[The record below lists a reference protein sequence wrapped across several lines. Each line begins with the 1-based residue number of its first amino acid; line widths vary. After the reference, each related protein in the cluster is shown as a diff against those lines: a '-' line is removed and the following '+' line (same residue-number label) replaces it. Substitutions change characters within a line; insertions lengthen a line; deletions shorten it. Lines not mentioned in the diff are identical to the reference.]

1 MTTAAL
7 VRAAWKTN
15 VWDNAA
21 LTALTSRAH
30 NFDLMEIAE
39 VSNAHAALM
48 YHGQQINFFQYRV
61 TKAREKQLSASR
73 ILYTISVHTQ
83 YFLEATTD
91 TSGSN
96 YNAVEDA
103 IETHLRVIPG
113 SADRVDRTGQPIH
126 LFVKHLAHN
135 IDTRCHGQTGSQRRY
150 PWQVIHDRQR
160 RHQLAL
166 QAFGL

>member
-103 IETHLRVIPG
+103 IETLFTRVQAWSASWG
-113 SADRVDRTGQPIH
+113 STVEYWVPQSEEPSLVLVELDDRPVWCGSYS
-126 LFVKHLAHN
+126 F
-135 IDTRCHGQTGSQRRY
+135 TGS
-150 PWQVIHDRQR
+150 VETT
-160 RHQLAL
+160 L
-166 QAFGL
+166 